1 MDMVVLEFYGF
12 EGMSNLCFD
21 VVADVRHLRAP
32 HTSHVL
38 CRKAHGKIQT
48 PFWSVK
54 NNINQPTMTWLR
66 TSGAR
71 EAVWHAIVFMHLV

>member
-48 PFWSVK
+48 PF
-54 NNINQPTMTWLR
+54 
-66 TSGAR
+66 
-71 EAVWHAIVFMHLV
+71 